1 MKSLYDYCYE
11 CDLLHLLVQW
21 DGEKNGDLTTQD
33 VTYGS
38 HKKVWWQCE
47 EGHIWKAAIYSRTSE
62 RKHGCPVCAGC
73 VKQTSPWYRYG

>member
-11 CDLLHLLVQW
+11 CDPLHLLVQW

-47 EGHIWKAAIYSRTSE
+47 ECHIWKAVIYSRTSE